1 MTTDLPATGAKE
13 IGKTKVTLTGAQ
25 ETLMVT
31 LCCRMEDAKKPKP
44 ILGDKWAGYVCDQL
58 EYDFSKLKLI
68 PAMYASMALRA
79 RHFDQWT
86 AEFLASHPQ
95 ATVLHLACGLD
106 SRSHRVKWA
115 HGVRWIDVDLPDVVD
130 LRKRLLPNPEGDYQ
144 LIAASV
150 TDDKWLGRIPTDRPT
165 AIVFEGLTMY
175 LTPEEG
181 RSLIERVTTRFP
193 TGQLLFDCA
202 GWSVVK
208 LQRFMVCLR
217 STGAELKWAIDD
229 PGTLEGFHEGL
240 KLRDS
245 LLMVDM
251 PGVEE
256 FPLEGRILMWILA
269 RLPYFRQMGQFLRYD
284 F

>member
-1 MTTDLPATGAKE
+1 MTTDPPATAGKE
-13 IGKTKVTLTGAQ
+13 IAKTKVTLTGAQ

-31 LCCRMEDAKKPKP
+31 LCCRMEDAKAPKP
-44 ILGDKWAGYVCDQL
+44 ILGDKWASYICDQL
-58 EYDFSKLKLI
+58 EYDFSKFNLV
-68 PAMYASMALRA
+68 PTCYAGLALRA
-79 RHFDQWT
+79 RLFDQWT

-115 HGVRWIDVDLPDVVD
+115 HGVRWIDVDLPDVVG
-130 LRKRLLPNPEGDYQ
+130 LRKKLLPNPKGDYQ

-150 TDDKWLGRIPTDRPT
+150 TDDVWLHQIPTDRPT
-165 AIVFEGLTMY
+165 AVIFEGLTMY

-181 RSLIERVTTRFP
+181 RSLIERVTARFP

-202 GWSVVK
+202 GWIVVK
-208 LQRFMVCLR
+208 FQTLMPWLK

-229 PGTLEGFHEGL
+229 VGTLENFHEGL
-240 KLRDS
+240 RLRDRLS
-245 LLMVDM
+245 MVDM

-256 FPLEGRILMWILA
+256 FSLGGRTLMWTLA
-269 RLPYFRQMGQFLRYD
+269 MLPYFRQMGQFLRYE